1 MRNLG
6 ILMIA
11 LAFAACGGT
20 ADTTDTTAGN
30 GETTT
35 TVVDETTPTTDDEA
49 ATTTAPLSTSEPSL
63 GSPIEVGAV
72 VQVGSWRLRVSGV
85 IPDATGQVMAENE
98 FNEPPGEGN
107 QFFMAS
113 VEATYTGTDSSTFW
127 LDMTLKA
134 VGEASV
140 AYEPFDATC
149 GVIPEDLNDTG
160 ETFPGG
166 TVTGNVCWNVESSDA
181 TSLVMVAEET
191 FSFEETR
198 AFLSLDPAAEP
209 VDETTVVEGI
219 GADLGPTIAA
229 GVSATVGAWEITVI
243 AVTPD
248 ATDQVLADNQFN
260 EPPRE
265 GSQYFIAE
273 LEATYV
279 GSDSSTFWIDMS
291 VGAVGESRVV
301 YEPFGASCGL
311 VPSDINDAG
320 ETFPGGT
327 ITGNVC
333 WTIRSSDAPTLVMIA
348 EESFTFE
355 GTRVFFALTEQ
366 TPAFC
371 PSPPLPS
378 VRSSVV
384 DQERT
389 MDDNATYPLNRLGG

>member
-1 MRNLG
+1 MRKLG

-11 LAFAACGGT
+11 FAIAACGGT
-20 ADTTDTTAGN
+20 GDTTDTTVGDGA
-30 GETTT
+30 TTT
-35 TVVDETTPTTDDEA
+35 TVADETATTDAEST
-49 ATTTAPLSTSEPSL
+49 TTTALPRTSESSL
-63 GSPIEVGAV
+63 TSPIEVGAV

-85 IPDATGQVMAENE
+85 TPDATGQVMAENE

-107 QFFMAS
+107 QFFIAS

-149 GVIPEDLNDTG
+149 GVIPDDLNDTG

-166 TVTGNVCWNVESSDA
+166 TVTGNVCWNIESSDA
-181 TSLVMVAEET
+181 TSLVMVAEES

-219 GADLGPTIAA
+219 GADLGPTVAA
-229 GVSATVGAWEITVI
+229 GESATVGAWEITVVG
-243 AVTPD
+243 VTPD

-260 EPPRE
+260 GPPPE

-311 VPSDINDAG
+311 VPNDINDAG

-348 EESFTFE
+348 EESFAFE
-355 GTRVFFALTEQ
+355 ETRVFFALAE
-366 TPAFC
+366 
-371 PSPPLPS
+371 
-378 VRSSVV
+378 
-384 DQERT
+384 
-389 MDDNATYPLNRLGG
+389 

>member
-1 MRNLG
+1 MRKLG

-11 LAFAACGGT
+11 FAVAACGGT
-20 ADTTDTTAGN
+20 ADTTETTAGDS
-30 GETTT
+30 GTTTGAVDETPTTESESTTT
-35 TVVDETTPTTDDEA
+35 TA
-49 ATTTAPLSTSEPSL
+49 LLSTSESSL

-72 VQVGSWRLRVSGV
+72 VQVGNWRLRVSRV
-85 IPDATGQVMAENE
+85 TADATGQVMAENE
-98 FNEPPGEGN
+98 FNESPGEGN

-134 VGEASV
+134 VGESSV

-149 GVIPEDLNDTG
+149 GVIPDDLNQAG

-166 TVTGNVCWNVESSDA
+166 TVTGNVCWNIESSDA
-181 TSLVMVAEET
+181 TSLVMIAEQS

-198 AFLSLDPAAEP
+198 AFLSLDPAANP
-209 VDETTVVEGI
+209 LDETTVVEGT
-219 GADLGPTIAA
+219 GSDLGPTVAP
-229 GVSATVGAWEITVI
+229 GESATVGAWEITVI
-243 AVTPD
+243 GVTPD
-248 ATDQVLADNQFN
+248 ATDQILADNQFN
-260 EPPRE
+260 EPPPE

-291 VGAVGESRVV
+291 LGAVGESRVV
-301 YEPFGASCGL
+301 YEPFGSSCGL
-311 VPSDINDAG
+311 VPNDINDAG

-333 WTIRSSDAPTLVMIA
+333 WTIRSSDAPSLAMIA

-355 GTRVFFALTEQ
+355 ETRVFFALAE
-366 TPAFC
+366 
-371 PSPPLPS
+371 
-378 VRSSVV
+378 
-384 DQERT
+384 
-389 MDDNATYPLNRLGG
+389 